1 MQADRI
7 WWVTATVFAAVGL
20 ALLPFASR
28 SASAAPVA
36 VATGLIVIAM
46 SSTVRMA
53 EGDPWPVA
61 LPRAMGD
68 ALLAVVLMLALQ
80 GWGPVA
86 GPLITAG
93 AVLLLAGSS
102 PPLVRWLRRRFRH
115 GPPAARERADD
126 EAVRDGTPPSLPL
139 PRPQD
144 VASMTTADIG
154 VSWRRTARELPHA
167 RGPRR
172 RAQLVELRRLFLDEL
187 ERRDHDGFRSW
198 LDAGPRAAHDP
209 TGYIDPGPPPDLAY

>member
-1 MQADRI
+1 MQPDRI
-7 WWVTATVFAAVGL
+7 WWAAATVFAAVGL

-53 EGDPWPVA
+53 EGAPWPVA

-68 ALLAVVLMLALQ
+68 ALLAVVFMLALQ

-86 GPLITAG
+86 GPLITVA
-93 AVLLLAGSS
+93 AVLLLAGCS
-102 PPLVRWLRRRFRH
+102 PPMAWWLRRRFRH
-115 GPPAARERADD
+115 GTPTVRER
-126 EAVRDGTPPSLPL
+126 ENHETVRDGAPPPRPL

-144 VASMTTADIG
+144 VASMSTADIG
-154 VSWRRTARELPHA
+154 VSWRRTARELPLA

-187 ERRDHDGFRSW
+187 ERRDSDGFRSW
-198 LDAGPRAAHDP
+198 LNAGPRAVHDP
-209 TGYIDPGPPPDLAY
+209 TSYINPGPPPDLAY